1 MNMYKKMGF
10 SMHMMHD
17 MYKKMGFSIHIGG
30 VYDV

>member
-1 MNMYKKMGF
+1 MNMCKKMGF